1 MEESNL
7 KILFAA
13 AECAPFF
20 KTGGLGDVA
29 AALPKE
35 LVKKGLDCRVVLP
48 FHHKMPLEQRT
59 QCEDLFN
66 FTVSV
71 GWRNQ
76 YCGLKRLVKDGVTY
90 YFIDNEYYFGRD
102 GLYGY
107 DDDGERF
114 AFFQLAIMEMMQR
127 VRFVPDVLH
136 ANDYHTA
143 MLPFLVKEKYRWVN
157 AYNDIKTILTI
168 HNIEFQGWYDGGKLA
183 DWFGVGMERYEDGT
197 VRMNNC
203 LNYMKAGIL
212 YADRVNT
219 VSPSYAREIQTAEF
233 GAGLDVILRMESGK
247 LSGIVNGIDYEQ
259 NNPETDPL
267 IEHHFSTTDFSGK
280 AANKAQLQ
288 KDMGLPVRADVPVL
302 AVVSRL
308 TQQKGFHLLLAELP
322 SLLQQDMQLV
332 LLGTG
337 DYDFEQ
343 AFAGYARAYPD
354 KVVANITFD
363 VALAQK
369 MYAGA
374 DIFLMPSAFEPC
386 GLSQM
391 MAMRYGTLPV
401 VHEIGG
407 LKDTVTPFNPVTGM
421 GTGFGFEDF
430 SGYQFMKAM
439 EKAITMYHEN
449 PTVWQKLMIQAMEE
463 DFSWKTA
470 CNAYLA
476 LYEEVVA
483 N

>member
-48 FHHKMPLEQRT
+48 FHHKMSPELRE
-59 QCEDLFN
+59 QCEDLFH

-76 YCGLKRLVKDGVTY
+76 YCGIKRLVYAGVTY
-90 YFIDNEYYFGRD
+90 YFIDNEYYFARD

-114 AFFQLAIMEMMQR
+114 AFFQLAIMEMMER
-127 VRFVPDVLH
+127 VHFIPDVLH

-143 MLPFLVKEKYRWVN
+143 LLPFLVKEKYRWIQS
-157 AYNDIKTILTI
+157 YNEIKTILTI
-168 HNIEFQGWYDGGKLA
+168 HNIEFQGWYAGDKLA

-197 VRMNNC
+197 LRMNNC
-203 LNYMKAGIL
+203 LNYMKGGIL

-219 VSPSYAREIQTAEF
+219 VSPTYAQEIQTPEF
-233 GAGLDVILRMESGK
+233 GAGLDVILCMESGK
-247 LSGIVNGIDYEQ
+247 LSGIVNGIDYDA

-267 IEHHFSTTDFSGK
+267 IAHHFTASDFTGK
-280 AANKAQLQ
+280 KANKADLQ
-288 KDMGLPVRADVPVL
+288 KAMGLPVKDVPLL

-308 TQQKGFHLLLAELP
+308 TRQKGFHLLLEELP
-322 SLLQQDMQLV
+322 SLLQQEMQLV
-332 LLGTG
+332 VLGTG

-343 AFAGYARAYPD
+343 AFKGYAQAFPD
-354 KVVANITFD
+354 KISANITFD
-363 VALAQK
+363 VALAQR

-407 LKDTVTPFNPVTGM
+407 LRDTVTPFNPVTGR
-421 GTGFGFEDF
+421 GTGFGFQDF

-439 EKAITMYHEN
+439 EKAVTLYRDKPI
-449 PTVWQKLMIQAMEE
+449 WQQVMKQAMEQ
-463 DFSWKTA
+463 DFSWQTA

-476 LYEEVVA
+476 LYEEVVT